1 MQPYPQPVAPESP
14 QAPLTQCLIALAGT
28 PDDSSWIQSQ
38 FIAIAQLSADLIAPV
53 AHASVT
59 AYWEGSYRTVA
70 DSGPTA
76 VALDETQYAE
86 QAGPCL
92 DAIDNGS
99 PVAVPNIAEA
109 SAWPRLRAAAD
120 AAAIQATLSIPLF
133 AGRGTSIAA
142 LNLYAHDRAAMAP
155 LITSVLTAYE
165 PAVHAEGR
173 RPPSIRC
180 GGAGLVAGITGA
192 CAVRGLIQQA
202 INVLVADKHH
212 TVDRAYLEL
221 RIRAAVTGVPLT
233 DTAAAVITE
242 REWQL

>member
-1 MQPYPQPVAPESP
+1 VQPYQQPVAPKSP
-14 QAPLTQCLIALAGT
+14 QDPLTQCLIALAGT
-28 PDDSSWIQSQ
+28 PDDSSWIQPQ
-38 FIAIAQLSADLIAPV
+38 YIAIAHLSADLIA
-53 AHASVT
+53 
-59 AYWEGSYRTVA
+59 YREDSYRTVA

-99 PVAVPNIAEA
+99 PVAAPNIAEA
-109 SAWPRLRAAAD
+109 SAWPRLHAAAT

-155 LITSVLTAYE
+155 LIAAVLAAYE
-165 PAVHAEGR
+165 PAGHEEGQ
-173 RPPSIRC
+173 PPLPYLRC

-192 CAVRGLIQQA
+192 YAVRGLIQRA
-202 INVLVADKHH
+202 IDVLMADKHH
-212 TVDRAYLEL
+212 TADRAYLEL
-221 RIRAAVTGVPLT
+221 RLRAAETGVPLT

-242 REWQL
+242 REWQV